1 MNLNDSLR
9 KKVNLYFNYFS
20 NKNLNLITNLF
31 AENIRLRDW
40 EIDELGILNVTN
52 AIKNI
57 FQNVDTI
64 EIMPLDVQ
72 IYKFKAYCEINIV
85 INSTEYLK
93 VVDIIDF
100 EENGLITSIKAF
112 KG

>member
-1 MNLNDSLR
+1 MNLNDILR
-9 KKVNLYFNYFS
+9 NKVNLYFNYFS

-40 EIDELGILNVTN
+40 EIDELGSLNVTN

-64 EIMPLDVQ
+64 EIVPLDVQ

-85 INSTEYLK
+85 INSSENLK

-100 EENGLITSIKAF
+100 DNKGFITSIKAF

>member
-1 MNLNDSLR
+1 MNSDDSLR
-9 KKVNLYFNYFS
+9 KKVDLYFDYFS
-20 NKNLNLITNLF
+20 HKNLNNLKNLF

-40 EIDELGILNVTN
+40 EIDEVGSLNVIN

-64 EIMPLDVQ
+64 EIVPIDVQ
-72 IYKFKAYCEINIV
+72 IYKYKAYCEINIV
-85 INSTEYLK
+85 VNSSEYLK

-100 EENGLITSIKAF
+100 DENGLITSIKAF

>member
-1 MNLNDSLR
+1 MNLDNSLR
-9 KKVNLYFNYFS
+9 KKVDLYFNYFS
-20 NKNLNLITNLF
+20 NKNLNLITTLF
-31 AENIRLRDW
+31 AENIKLRDW
-40 EIDELGILNVTN
+40 EIDESGSLNVIN

-64 EIMPLDVQ
+64 EIVPIDVQ
-72 IYKFKAYCEINIV
+72 IYKYKAYCEINIV
-85 INSTEYLK
+85 VNSSEYLK

-100 EENGLITSIKAF
+100 DENGLITSIKAF